1 MLCDDTSRRLS
12 TVIVVG
18 ILLSA
23 SAIGAACSAPRQPPS
38 IVFGDLY
45 QAVEMGSLFADQKTF
60 ADAIPKRAPAQIL
73 RDYEREKT
81 RPGFSLR
88 GFISQNFSMQF
99 HRVPKVERRPGQD
112 VRDYISEMWAVLQRK
127 PDEQEANSSLL
138 PLGRPYVVPG
148 GRFSEIYY
156 WDSYFTML
164 GLEQDGRH
172 ALVRDMLINI
182 ASLIRQY
189 GHMPN
194 GNRTYYLSRSQPP
207 FFAEMVDLV
216 ARRDGPVLYR
226 TYLPLLQVEYDY
238 WMEGVDRLRPG
249 SGHHHVVRLRD
260 GTLLNRYWDDRDAPR
275 DESYREDVETARNA
289 KRPAAE
295 LYRDLR
301 AGSESGWDFSSR
313 WLDDGVHLDTI
324 HTTQIAPVDLNC
336 LMLHLEQVLAKGYEL
351 SGDDAKA
358 RLFAGK
364 AKARADAINRL
375 MWSASDGLY
384 TDYNWQTE
392 RRGSVFSAA
401 TVFPLYFGVAT
412 ASQAHAVARTLRKRF
427 LDSGGLATTLAR
439 TGQQWDRPNGWAP
452 LQYLAV
458 EGLNA
463 YGEKAIATEI
473 ACRWIRLNVRA
484 YAASGVLQ
492 EKYDIETINMGRPA
506 SGGEYSLQVG
516 FGWTNGV
523 LAKLLAEYPTG
534 DPSPAS
540 GRRTR
545 PNCASRPS

>member
-1 MLCDDTSRRLS
+1 MLAQSRLLS
-12 TVIVVG
+12 AAVVLG
-18 ILLSA
+18 TFLSA
-23 SAIGAACSAPRQPPS
+23 SAFGAASGAPRQPPS
-38 IVFGDLY
+38 VVFGDLY
-45 QAVEMGSLFADQKTF
+45 QAVEMGPLFADQKTF
-60 ADAIPKRAPAQIL
+60 ADAIPKRMPTQIL
-73 RDYEREKT
+73 RDYQREKN
-81 RPGFSLR
+81 RPGFSLAR
-88 GFISQNFSMQF
+88 FISQNFSMPF
-99 HRVPKVERRPGQD
+99 RSAPKVERRPSQD
-112 VRDYISEMWAVLQRK
+112 VRGYIFETWAALQRT
-127 PDEQEANSSLL
+127 PDAQEAGSSLL
-138 PLGRPYVVPG
+138 PLRRPYVVPG

-164 GLEQDGRH
+164 GLEQDGRY

-182 ASLIRQY
+182 ASLIQQY

-216 ARRDGPVLYR
+216 AVRDGPMLYR
-226 TYLPLLQVEYDY
+226 TYLPLLQTEYDY
-238 WMEGVDRLRPG
+238 WMEGADHLRPG
-249 SGHHHVVRLRD
+249 FGHRHVVRLHD
-260 GTLLNRYWDDRDAPR
+260 GTLLNRYWDDRAAPR
-275 DESYREDVETARNA
+275 DESFREDVETARMSD
-289 KRPAAE
+289 RPAAE

-313 WLDDGVHLDTI
+313 WLDDGVNLNSI

-351 SGDDAKA
+351 SGDDTRA
-358 RLFAGK
+358 RLYAGK

-384 TDYNWQTE
+384 TDYIWRNE

-401 TVFPLYFGVAT
+401 TVFPLYFRVAT

-427 LDSGGLATTLAR
+427 LDSGGLATTLTR
-439 TGQQWDRPNGWAP
+439 TGQQWDQPNGWAP

-463 YGEKAIATEI
+463 YGEKAIAAEI
-473 ACRWIRLNVRA
+473 ARRWIRLNVRA
-484 YAASGVLQ
+484 YEASGILQ
-492 EKYDIETINMGRPA
+492 EKYDVETVNVARPA
-506 SGGEYSLQVG
+506 GGGEYSLQVG

-523 LAKLLAEYPTG
+523 LAKLMAEYLTRDRP
-534 DPSPAS
+534 PAS
-540 GRRTR
+540 DHKIRQ
-545 PNCASRPS
+545 N